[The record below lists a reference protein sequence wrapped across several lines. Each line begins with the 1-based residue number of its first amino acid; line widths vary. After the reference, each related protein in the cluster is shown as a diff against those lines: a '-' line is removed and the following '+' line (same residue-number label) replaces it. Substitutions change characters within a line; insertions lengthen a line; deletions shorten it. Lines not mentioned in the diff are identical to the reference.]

1 MAKLLSRRMNIPVYV
16 GSSMKFPQL
25 IVEEEMES
33 LTQLTKVIMEQWNQH
48 ILS

>member
-48 ILS
+48 LRS